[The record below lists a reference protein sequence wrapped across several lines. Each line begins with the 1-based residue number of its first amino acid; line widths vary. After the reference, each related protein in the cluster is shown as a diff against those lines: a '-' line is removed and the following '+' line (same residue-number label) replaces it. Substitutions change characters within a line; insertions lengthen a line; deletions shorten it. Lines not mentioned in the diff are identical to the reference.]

1 MRPTWK
7 KHLIHTRN
15 VIAQALTKLRDYGTK
30 NRLSVNSEEKSLR
43 EMLSSVHRESI
54 GNFILTQVTSGEPV
68 TIRMGDGSTLLLADL
83 TETLEVL
90 QSRFGWEP
98 ESFKARP
105 RTRLRLKTD
114 KAAAHVFS
122 MCERMERGF
131 TMKEIVARVL
141 HERPTIALQF
151 AEIWGRLIQSKLIKV
166 HKAGEVDTYEVAMW
180 HSL

>member
-1 MRPTWK
+1 
-7 KHLIHTRN
+7 
-15 VIAQALTKLRDYGTK
+15 
-30 NRLSVNSEEKSLR
+30 VNCEEKSLR
-43 EMLSSVHRESI
+43 EMLSSVHRGSI

-68 TIRMGDGSTLLLADL
+68 TIRMVDGSKLVL
-83 TETLEVL
+83 TDVAESLDVL

-98 ESFKARP
+98 DSLKAGP

-114 KAAAHVFS
+114 RAAAHVFA

-151 AEIWGRLIQSKLIKV
+151 AEVWGRLIQNKLIKV
-166 HKAGEVDTYEVAMW
+166 HRAGEVDTYEVAMW